1 MATLAEI
8 RAKLQEQEVKRS
20 PNSSG
25 GDNAIY
31 PFWNIP
37 EGTTAT
43 LRFLSDKDPNNTF
56 FWVERQMIRL
66 PFAGIKGQS
75 EAKPTTVQVPC
86 MEMWGEP
93 CPVLSEIRPWFKDP
107 SLEDMGRK
115 YWKKRSYIFQGFVV
129 NSPLEEDSTPENPIR
144 RFVINPSIFNIIRSA
159 LMNPDMEDLPTD
171 IDKGRDFKLT
181 KTQKGGYADYST
193 STWSFKERSVQVPCM
208 EMWGEPCPVLSEIRP
223 WFKDPSLEDMG
234 RKYWKKRS
242 YIFQGFVVNSP
253 LEEDSTPENPIRRFV
268 INPSIFNIIRS
279 ALMNPDMED
288 LPTDIDKGRDFKLTK
303 TQKGGY
309 ADYSTSTWSFKER
322 SVSDSERS
330 AIDSHGLHNLG
341 DYLPKK
347 PSAEE
352 VKIIA
357 EMFKASVDGELYDE
371 SRFGQYYRPAGM
383 ASSPSSNASATTTAT
398 TTATATPTPAPQ
410 AEVKV
415 ETPVVE
421 AKVEAPAAQPEVAT
435 ATATASATDD
445 KSKASADDILAMIR
459 ARQSK

>member
-37 EGTTAT
+37 ESTTAT

-66 PFAGIKGQS
+66 PFAGIKGSS

-193 STWSFKERSVQVPCM
+193 STWSFKERS
-208 EMWGEPCPVLSEIRP
+208 I
-223 WFKDPSLEDMG
+223 
-234 RKYWKKRS
+234 
-242 YIFQGFVVNSP
+242 
-253 LEEDSTPENPIRRFV
+253 
-268 INPSIFNIIRS
+268 
-279 ALMNPDMED
+279 
-288 LPTDIDKGRDFKLTK
+288 
-303 TQKGGY
+303 
-309 ADYSTSTWSFKER
+309 
-322 SVSDSERS
+322 SDSERS
-330 AIDSHGLHNLG
+330 AIDTNGLHNLA

-347 PSAEE
+347 PSAED

-371 SRFGQYYRPAGM
+371 SRFGQHYRPPGM
-383 ASSPSSNASATTTAT
+383 ASSSSNASATA
-398 TTATATPTPAPQ
+398 TATATPTPAPQ

-415 ETPVVE
+415 EAPV
-421 AKVEAPAAQPEVAT
+421 VEAPAAQPEVAT
-435 ATATASATDD
+435 ATATATDD